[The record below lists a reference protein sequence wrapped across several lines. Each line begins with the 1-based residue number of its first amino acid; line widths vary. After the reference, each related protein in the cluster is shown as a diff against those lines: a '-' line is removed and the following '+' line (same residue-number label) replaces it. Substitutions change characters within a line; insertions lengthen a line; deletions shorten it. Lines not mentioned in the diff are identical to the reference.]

1 MSIAFDNVLCVD
13 TSFII
18 NARKR
23 KTEVQ
28 HQPYSQSPSTKG
40 QHVSFSKKKKKKRE
54 EMYFIMHLQKKS
66 KLR

>member
-1 MSIAFDNVLCVD
+1 MSIAFDTVLCVD

-28 HQPYSQSPSTKG
+28 HQPWTLKAPAQRGSMFPLA
-40 QHVSFSKKKKKKRE
+40 KKKKRE

-66 KLR
+66 